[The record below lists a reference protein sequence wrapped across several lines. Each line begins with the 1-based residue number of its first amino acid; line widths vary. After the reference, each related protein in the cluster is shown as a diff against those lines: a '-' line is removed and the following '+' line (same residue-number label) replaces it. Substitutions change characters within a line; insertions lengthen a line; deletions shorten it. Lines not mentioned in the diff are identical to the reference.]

1 MDLRKVKKLIE
12 LVEESGI
19 REIEVKSGD
28 EAVRISMGSYQSVSE
43 FAPERAETVKNTV
56 TEKPRDH
63 SMPIASIKAPMAGT
77 FYRAPGPGSDSF
89 VEVGDTVEVGQVVCI
104 IESMKMMHEIK
115 STEHGT
121 VVSFEAADGQPI
133 NTEDE
138 LIRLS

>member
-28 EAVRISMGSYQSVSE
+28 EAVRISMGSHQSVSE
-43 FAPERAETVKNTV
+43 LALDRAEPVKNTV
-56 TEKPRDH
+56 TEKPHDH

-77 FYRAPGPGSDSF
+77 FYRAPSPGSDSF

-115 STEHGT
+115 STEHGK

>member
-43 FAPERAETVKNTV
+43 LANDRAETETSAMA
-56 TEKPRDH
+56 ERPRDQ
-63 SMPIASIKAPMAGT
+63 SVPIASIKAPMAGT
-77 FYRAPGPGSDSF
+77 FYRAPSPRSDSF